1 MSAGVTG
8 IATGRRRAAGGLV
21 HGLRIGDFSCKSKC
35 DLFCARNVL
44 AALAPTTAD
53 AGINTIILTS
63 ATLICRKSRRDRSET
78 PPRRRRRER
87 KSGGGLPVDS
97 TLLLRKALALMIW
110 HHLVVISLAQLTSST
125 MLSDTHCKRPMVLQ
139 RKGWVRHL
147 LCLSPAQCV
156 TCPCD
161 ALQGLTLHREQPE
174 LASDQQLLS
183 L

>member
-21 HGLRIGDFSCKSKC
+21 HGLRIGDSSCTNYC

-53 AGINTIILTS
+53 AGINIIILTS

-78 PPRRRRRER
+78 PPRKRRRER
-87 KSGGGLPVDS
+87 KSGWGLPVDS

-110 HHLVVISLAQLTSST
+110 HHLVVISLAQLTGST
-125 MLSDTHCKRPMVLQ
+125 MLSDTYCKIVPLQ

-147 LCLSPAQCV
+147 LCLNPAQCV
-156 TCPCD
+156 TCSCD